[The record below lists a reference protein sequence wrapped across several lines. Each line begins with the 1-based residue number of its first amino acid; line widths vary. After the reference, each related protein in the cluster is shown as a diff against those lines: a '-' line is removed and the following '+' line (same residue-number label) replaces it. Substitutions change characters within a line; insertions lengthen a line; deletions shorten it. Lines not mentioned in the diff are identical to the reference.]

1 MVCVFTDGTFGKS
14 FYPLDVWG
22 EHSCTDGAGA
32 SEADGQKRRRSRP
45 LVFDIRSG
53 VSRLCLIALR
63 AYAAV
68 GFPDDRG
75 ELLLATEH

>member
-1 MVCVFTDGTFGKS
+1 
-14 FYPLDVWG
+14 
-22 EHSCTDGAGA
+22 
-32 SEADGQKRRRSRP
+32 